1 MIHILLI
8 LGGIAIGWLTKIPW
22 FWKYYNEYKREN
34 QEIRAMIDRI
44 PEVFRKLE
52 EEKMPKLIPPHPW
65 KALLAISQSHKRMHT
80 SNTAKLKHFL
90 LKITHSKYYCNKD
103 RKR

>member
-52 EEKMPKLIPPHPW
+52 EEKNAKTHPPSPLEGSISDFT
-65 KALLAISQSHKRMHT
+65 KSQKDAYEQYCEAQALSI
-80 SNTAKLKHFL
+80 
-90 LKITHSKYYCNKD
+90 KD
-103 RKR
+103 NP